1 MPLYCTTLGWGL
13 AERRVDMP
21 KKSPKSS
28 TAKEV
33 LEGLEPEE
41 VMSSMMMYV
50 NSEGD
55 RVYMHPF
62 DTEPEALEFLE
73 VMAAGLRADIFE
85 TLLKRSVN

>member
-1 MPLYCTTLGWGL
+1 
-13 AERRVDMP
+13 
-21 KKSPKSS
+21 
-28 TAKEV
+28 
-33 LEGLEPEE
+33 
-41 VMSSMMMYV
+41 MSSMMMYI

-85 TLLKRSVN
+85 SLMKRSLN